1 MAQTYRE
8 GDWFVVPLRRG
19 GQALGLVARRPRRGT
34 VVLGYFFGPARK
46 RTPTA
51 EELANV
57 RAEHAQLVCR
67 LKDTPL
73 HHGAW
78 QVIGHHEHW
87 RRKDWPIPAFFRR
100 EGLSGKGIHIEYD
113 GDNLTTP
120 SREVPASVPEG
131 ALPED
136 VVLDEARVLESLM
149 VILSEERPV
158 TLDQSQWIR

>member
-19 GQALGLVARRPRRGT
+19 GYALGLVARRPRRGT
-34 VVLGYFFGPARK
+34 VVLGYFFGPARRK
-46 RTPTA
+46 FPTA

-57 RAEHAQLVCR
+57 RAEHVQLVCR
-67 LKDTPL
+67 LKDSPL
-73 HHGAW
+73 HRGAW
-78 QVIGHHEHW
+78 QIVGHHAHW
-87 RRKDWPIPAFFRR
+87 RRKDWPMPAFLRR
-100 EGLSGKGIHIEYD
+100 EGLSGRRIRIEYD

-120 SREVPASVPEG
+120 AREVAASVPEG

-136 VVLDEARVLESLM
+136 VVLDEARVLETLM
-149 VILSEERPV
+149 MILSEERPV